1 MTRSIC
7 RHEKGAKRSG
17 IAGVG
22 PAFAV
27 RGRPGN
33 PIPSPSRLIPSG
45 SHRAANAGP
54 KPDGYLRSP
63 PIYHKRTENI
73 RMCQWEIPKRIFPA

>member
-1 MTRSIC
+1 VTRSIC
-7 RHEKGAKRSG
+7 RYEKGAKRSG

-27 RGRPGN
+27 RGRPVKTD
-33 PIPSPSRLIPSG
+33 PSPSWLIPFG
-45 SHRAANAGP
+45 ATRAANAGP

-63 PIYHKRTENI
+63 PIYHKSTENI
-73 RMCQWEIPKRIFPA
+73 RMCQREIPKRIFPA